1 MLSHVLSFAYTLPYH
16 RLCICLSFS
25 ICLISD
31 SALSC
36 PEVAPELYCRLR
48 LCFALCLCCPEPSL
62 SFLTHHDACLFMFCL
77 TVCLC
82 DAAANIHLFFNRKEL
97 PTTARLL
104 FLFFCCNFYHCLD
117 FILLWGAIRV
127 QLAKSIIEFC
137 ISANHVHF
145 LHSSVCFPT
154 RLAVRPFFYITST
167 FQCCKIQWWHHCPPS
182 FQHFTSERAAK
193 QDHTVK
199 GQYIRLLL
207 FYTQLWTMSSDD
219 ILCGVQE
226 AEEIW
231 A

>member
-1 MLSHVLSFAYTLPYH
+1 MQAFSCPVLRLHLALSQALYLPY
-16 RLCICLSFS
+16 
-25 ICLISD
+25 
-31 SALSC
+31 
-36 PEVAPELYCRLR
+36 LR
-48 LCFALCLCCPEPSL
+48 LCSLLPWSGPWAVLQAQALLCFMPLL
-62 SFLTHHDACLFMFCL
+62 SGALPKFSNSSWYMF
-77 TVCLC
+77 
-82 DAAANIHLFFNRKEL
+82 IHVMSDLFFNRKEL

-127 QLAKSIIEFC
+127 QLPKSIIEFC

-154 RLAVRPFFYITST
+154 CLAVRLFFYITST

-199 GQYIRLLL
+199 GQYVRLLL

-219 ILCGVQE
+219 ILCEVQE